1 MKFCNKGITKKDE
14 RERERKAE
22 QTSHMNGSFERK
34 AASQIFMEAC
44 MGRKPRMKEYLVG
57 LWAAPTNH
65 KRSMYTETIIYQPG
79 KIKTR

>member
-1 MKFCNKGITKKDE
+1 MKE
-14 RERERKAE
+14 REKEKAE

-44 MGRKPRMKEYLVG
+44 MGRKPRMKEYLTG
-57 LWAAPTNH
+57 LRAAPTNH

-79 KIKTR
+79 KIETK